1 MLYILNLQKLE
12 ITPNC
17 NPFDSDLLK
26 DENYRMLWY
35 LEKDTAKLEIGKIS
49 TNIKVHN
56 HNVCV
61 TKSIALVG
69 VPSKWVDTTI
79 AKIKNLK
86 PIYFSSFN
94 EERDMVLKF
103 EESITGYYF
112 DKISNEK
119 DNIKIVKSNLYFDSN
134 IYPQLIRWLP
144 LKNEFQGVI
153 KIFDYKP
160 YGFSGAL
167 NVYIMSTIK
176 GEYIVS
182 EDIIREVWIVT
193 VADEIGDGKTIN
205 THYIDIETRKL
216 WKLEIITAGR
226 KMVMEVI
233 MNEIKI
239 PQIESF
245 SKTKASYH

>member
-1 MLYILNLQKLE
+1 LE

-26 DENYRMLWY
+26 DENYRMIWY

-61 TKSIALVG
+61 TKSVALVG
-69 VPSKWVDTTI
+69 VHSKWVDTTI

-103 EESITGYYF
+103 DEFITGYFF
-112 DKISNEK
+112 DKKANDKI
-119 DNIKIVKSNLYFDSN
+119 DIGIVKSNLYFDSN

-144 LKNEFQGVI
+144 LKSEYQAVI

-160 YGFSGAL
+160 YGISGAL
-167 NVYIMSTIK
+167 NVYIMNTVK
-176 GEYIVS
+176 GEYIAS
-182 EDIIREVWIVT
+182 EDDIRSVWIVT

-205 THYIDIETRKL
+205 TYYIDTETRKI
-216 WKLEIITAGR
+216 WKQEVVTAGR

-233 MNEIKI
+233 LNEIKL
-239 PQIESF
+239 PQVESF
-245 SKTKASYH
+245 PKAKASYL